1 MNAAARPVLYTRE
14 MLALAVELADYP
26 FDAQA
31 PLVAEARS
39 RSCGGV
45 LKLSAR
51 PDTQGRLRNIGLA
64 AATCAVGQAAAAIFA
79 RHADGTGAADLS
91 QAARDIAAWLEG
103 SGPQPEWPGLGV
115 LAPARDYP
123 ARHGAI
129 LLPWKAALDALSRLP
144 AHG

>member
-1 MNAAARPVLYTRE
+1 MLYTRE

-26 FDAQA
+26 FDVEA

>member
-1 MNAAARPVLYTRE
+1 MLYTRE